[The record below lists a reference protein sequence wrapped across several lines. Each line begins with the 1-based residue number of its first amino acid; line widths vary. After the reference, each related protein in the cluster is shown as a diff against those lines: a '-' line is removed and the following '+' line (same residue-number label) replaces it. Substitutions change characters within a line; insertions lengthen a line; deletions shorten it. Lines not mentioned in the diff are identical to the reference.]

1 LVGRTAKTYADSCKR
16 KQVLFI
22 TITLL
27 QREDRTIK
35 SCEPSKQDTAVQDIQ
50 IQEQD
55 VDLSCSLVIT
65 LQERD

>member
-1 LVGRTAKTYADSCKR
+1 LDKLLKLMLIVANE

-27 QREDRTIK
+27 KKEDRTIK
-35 SCEPSKQDTAVQDIQ
+35 SYEPSKQEAPVQDIQ
-50 IQEQD
+50 IQDQD
-55 VDLSCSLVIT
+55 VELSCSLVVT